1 MSGCRDQVKEEAI
14 EEFIRDFQVGL
25 FHCEKYHAEITKKS
39 CVAKQ
44 ARSTRKE
51 IWGYGD
57 PGCRDCAQGKQIKE
71 EMEEINRQQ
80 TDSRDAR
87 PCVSTDKK
95 EDTMDENV
103 SARPGPSAA
112 PVKTVKTCSICGKP
126 KSYDDFRNR
135 KKSED
140 GKAAQCRECISQKEK
155 AYKKKARIRKTDEQ
169 AGSRDARPCV
179 STPVSAP
186 ISDTGVTIDFGGYP
200 DMLARIE
207 KEAADNFRTPDMQI
221 LYILANR
228 GEI

>member
-1 MSGCRDQVKEEAI
+1 LSGI
-14 EEFIRDFQVGL
+14 EL
-25 FHCEKYHAEITKKS
+25 FHCEKYHAEITRKS
-39 CVAKQ
+39 CIARQ

-71 EMEEINRQQ
+71 KLEEFNRQQ
-80 TDSRDAR
+80 ADSRDAR

-103 SARPGPSAA
+103 SAGPGPSAA
-112 PVKTVKTCSICGKP
+112 PVKVCSICGKP

-135 KKSED
+135 KKSKD
-140 GKAAQCRECISQKEK
+140 GKAARCRECTSQREK
-155 AYKKKARIRKTDEQ
+155 IYKKKAGIRKTDEQ
-169 AGSRDARPCV
+169 DSRDARPCV
-179 STPVSAP
+179 STPEPCVSTPESAP
-186 ISDTGVTIDFGGYP
+186 ISDTGVTIDFDGYP
-200 DMLARIE
+200 DMLARIA